1 MLFIEMRE
9 LVEQVKAL
17 FWLCGIHSDYQ
28 AFIWRE
34 GLNTQVQ
41 DSGVVSLAGCTASAA
56 FNMEW
61 TWEAMGR
68 DETPRKV

>member
-1 MLFIEMRE
+1 MLFIEMGE

-28 AFIWRE
+28 VFIWRE

-41 DSGVVSLAGCTASAA
+41 DSGFFSWRYGFSSL
-56 FNMEW
+56 
-61 TWEAMGR
+61 
-68 DETPRKV
+68 